1 MPEHDANA
9 DTLRCYR
16 CGTSL
21 LALTL
26 PLSRRDLCPDCSVE
40 LHVCRMCRYY
50 APGKPDDCSEDD
62 AEAVRDKA
70 AANFCE
76 FFTPDPA
83 VFDGRE
89 QRAEAGARDRLAA
102 LFGEA
107 EPGAAEQ
114 AEAVPDIDSALSEAE
129 KLFRN

>member
-1 MPEHDANA
+1 MPEHDANE
-9 DTLRCYR
+9 DTLHCYR

-26 PLSRRDLCPDCSVE
+26 PLSRRDLCPGCSVE

-76 FFTPDPA
+76 FFTPDPGA
-83 VFDGRE
+83 FDGRE
-89 QRAEAGARDRLAA
+89 QRAEAGAREQLAA
-102 LFGEA
+102 LFGDA
-107 EPGAAEQ
+107 AAGAADKPAAAQ
-114 AEAVPDIDSALSEAE
+114 DTDSSLSEAE